1 MNRINQFLYKTS
13 SLLQAA
19 LASISLVLMPPLPS
33 SLYTIGTDFCETRA
47 SLAMVPIKDDKLN
60 SPVAD
65 DDEGGVGDVDVG
77 EPAVAVVD
85 SVFDFMLGSAEVLED
100 PGLLDFFTLVMPLRL
115 SAET

>member
-1 MNRINQFLYKTS
+1 
-13 SLLQAA
+13 
-19 LASISLVLMPPLPS
+19 
-33 SLYTIGTDFCETRA
+33 
-47 SLAMVPIKDDKLN
+47 MVPIKDDKLN

-85 SVFDFMLGSAEVLED
+85 SVPVFDFMLESAEEVED

>member
-1 MNRINQFLYKTS
+1 
-13 SLLQAA
+13 
-19 LASISLVLMPPLPS
+19 
-33 SLYTIGTDFCETRA
+33 
-47 SLAMVPIKDDKLN
+47 MVPIKDDKLN

-85 SVFDFMLGSAEVLED
+85 SVFDFMLGSVEEVAEE
-100 PGLLDFFTLVMPLRL
+100 PGLLDFFKLVMPLRL